1 MIQGKSNI
9 VLIGMAGCGKSSVG
23 KLLAGKLNMSFV
35 DTDELI
41 VASQCRSLQQIMDS
55 EGSEEFRRIEEE
67 VLLNVNVRNHV
78 IATGGSSIYSSK
90 GIEHLKESG
99 VIILLQTD
107 LEVLKKRV
115 GDTSGRG
122 LVMSTE
128 QSFEDLYEERRLLYE
143 CSSEIIIECSSLSL
157 EEVCDTII
165 CHNRNPI

>member
-9 VLIGMAGCGKSSVG
+9 VLIGMAGCGKSTVG
-23 KLLAGKLNMSFV
+23 KMLAAKLNRSFV

-41 VASQCRSLQQIMDS
+41 VEYQRRPLQQIIDS
-55 EGSEEFRRIEEE
+55 EGSEKFRRIEEE
-67 VLLNVNVRNHV
+67 VLLKINVSNHV

-90 GIEHLKESG
+90 GIDHLKECG

-115 GDTSGRG
+115 GDSSGRG
-122 LVMSTE
+122 LVKSTK

-143 CSSEIIIECSSLSL
+143 CSSEITIECSSLSL
-157 EEVCDTII
+157 EDVCDTII
-165 CHNRNPI
+165 ERLQ